1 MAIVSGSTQVVDVLI
16 VDDDSAVAESTAEV
30 LAGAGFS
37 VAVSSTILDALEA
50 ITTRSIGCVIL
61 DHHLADAGG
70 ERLLG
75 AEGRRPPTILM
86 SGMGRSEL
94 ARLWHQNAERLF
106 ACLPKP
112 MPPEDL
118 IEVVRSA
125 VRPATEVTSSRPI
138 RPWDVGTWV
147 YVRDPRT
154 DVWSGGFVIT
164 EVLDDGYRL
173 RRLWEGDVL
182 DEPFPFE
189 DVRPERSRRP
199 FPTIGED
206 HAAARLMVR

>member
-1 MAIVSGSTQVVDVLI
+1 LKV
-16 VDDDSAVAESTAEV
+16 
-30 LAGAGFS
+30 AGFS
-37 VAVSSTILDALEA
+37 VAVSLTIDDALEA
-50 ITTRSIGCVIL
+50 VTTSAIGCVIL
-61 DHHLADAGG
+61 DHHLADADG
-70 ERLLG
+70 EKLLG
-75 AEGRRPPTILM
+75 AEGQRPPTILM
-86 SGMGRSEL
+86 SGMGRGAL

-112 MPPEDL
+112 IPPQDL

-125 VRPATEVTSSRPI
+125 VRPGTQITTSRPI

-154 DVWSGGFVIT
+154 DIWSGGFAVV

-182 DEPFPFE
+182 DEPAPFA
-189 DVRPERSRRP
+189 DVRPERRTDPFRR
-199 FPTIGED
+199 
-206 HAAARLMVR
+206 